1 EVSRMQN
8 GGPDRRPPLR
18 PLHLA
23 VELGPSRVRNRRARL
38 HHSAR
43 RGLGGAAPHLHQ
55 SPDAISLGAA
65 LPALRKR
72 IPERTPA
79 ERISAPT
86 TSYTII
92 TCTPCFL
99 SLEPWLWFFCSQY
112 SHSDSNQAS
121 PPRARARNPRSSRKC
136 NPIWALSL
144 MAS

>member
-1 EVSRMQN
+1 MQN
-8 GGPDRRPPLR
+8 GGPNRRPPLR

-23 VELGPSRVRNRRARL
+23 VELGPSRIRNRRAHL
-38 HHSAR
+38 YHSAR

-55 SPDAISLGAA
+55 SPDAISGGAA

-86 TSYTII
+86 ISYTII
-92 TCTPCFL
+92 MCTPCFL
-99 SLEPWLWFFCSQY
+99 SPESWLWFFSRS

-121 PPRARARNPRSSRKC
+121 PPRAPTRNPRCRRKC

-144 MAS
+144 MTSIAT